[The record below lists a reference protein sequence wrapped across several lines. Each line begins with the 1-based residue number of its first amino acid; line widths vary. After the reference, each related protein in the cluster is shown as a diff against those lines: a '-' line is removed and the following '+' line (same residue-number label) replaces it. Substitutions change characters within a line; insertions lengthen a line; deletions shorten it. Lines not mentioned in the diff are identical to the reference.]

1 MHFLT
6 FESEGTHR
14 LGLLSPSGDLVID
27 VAAAAA
33 SVGVLDAPASM
44 LEAIRR
50 EAQTV
55 ALAQRLTADVGALP
69 SSATRPLGE
78 VVVVAPIPRPAK
90 NVFAVGLNYV
100 RHNKEFTGSDVLP
113 KDPIVFTK
121 PPTTVVG
128 PGDVIPLRPD
138 LSPQIDYEGELA
150 VVIGKGGRDIP
161 EAEAHAHVFGYTIIN
176 DVTARDLQ
184 KRTSQWFLGKSLDG
198 FGPMGPYLVHAS
210 AFSWPIATGIRTFVN
225 GEVRQDSNTEL
236 LYFGVA
242 KLIATI
248 SAGITLE
255 PGDII
260 ATGTPEGVGMGFTP
274 PKYLNDGDVVEVEID
289 GIGRLTNPVRV
300 VR

>member
-6 FESEGTHR
+6 YERNGDVR
-14 LGLLSPSGDLVID
+14 LGVLSAGGDRVID

-33 SVGVLDAPASM
+33 TLGVQDAPTSM

-50 EAQTV
+50 ESDTV
-55 ALAQRLTADVGALP
+55 ALAHRLIAEMDALP
-69 SSATRPLGE
+69 PAATIALDE
-78 VVVVAPIPRPAK
+78 VDVKAPIPRPSK
-90 NVFAVGLNYV
+90 NLFAVGLNYV

-150 VVIGKGGRDIP
+150 VVIGKGGRDI
-161 EAEAHAHVFGYTIIN
+161 AEADAHEHVFGYTIIN

-210 AFSWPIATGIRTFVN
+210 DFSWPIATGIRTIVN

-255 PGDII
+255 PGDVI
-260 ATGTPEGVGMGFTP
+260 ATGTPEGVGMGFDP
-274 PKYLNDGDVVEVEID
+274 PKYLRDGDVVEVEID
-289 GIGRLTNPVRV
+289 GIGRLVNPVRTLS
-300 VR
+300 